1 MICSSALG
9 RRVAGAILL
18 AIACVWARSSS
29 RATAV
34 SSPSADAGAGFL
46 LGVASIGQTL
56 VVLIGG
62 IDLSTPFVIGFAN
75 VVAAQLYGDGMNF
88 VLVCVIV
95 GVLALVIGAVN
106 GALSSTLAIHPLIVT
121 LGVGTA
127 IQGAVLLWTAGFPA
141 GSAPETV
148 TKFVS
153 IGGHAGPLPVPWL
166 VPSFLVVI
174 AIISVVLARTPFGR
188 RLYAVGSNPSAAPY
202 ALISPRVVWTATYA
216 LSALFAAAAGVLLLG
231 FRCSAYGDVDRPYL
245 FQTIAAVVIRVPT
258 MVGLRGGMIVTAAG
272 ALVHRDQHAAHRTWP
287 FARNG
292 RGGAGRADRRAR
304 DTCTAAEAARS
315 RDDLSAFRACG
326 KPQRERRASSV

>member
-1 MICSSALG
+1 MIVRLSHTG

-18 AIACVWARSSS
+18 AIALHVLGSILIEGYSSEFTVRSMLVLAS
-29 RATAV
+29 
-34 SSPSADAGAGFL
+34 L

-88 VLVCVIV
+88 ALVCLMV

-202 ALISPRVVWTATYA
+202 ALISPRVVWTTTYA

-231 FRCSAYGDVDRPYL
+231 FTGSAYGDVGQPYL
-245 FQTIAAVVIRVPT
+245 FQTIAAVVIGGT
-258 MVGLRGGMIVTAAG
+258 TLVGGRGGLIGTAAG
-272 ALVHRDQHAAHRTWP
+272 ALVLIEINTLLIGLGLSP
-287 FARNG
+287 SMV
-292 RGGAGRADRRAR
+292 
-304 DTCTAAEAARS
+304 EAALGVLIIALVSLYGREPHV
-315 RDDLSAFRACG
+315 RATI
-326 KPQRERRASSV
+326 

>member
-1 MICSSALG
+1 MIVRLSPTG

-18 AIACVWARSSS
+18 AIALHVLGSILIDGYSSEFTVRSMLVLAS
-29 RATAV
+29 
-34 SSPSADAGAGFL
+34 L

-88 VLVCVIV
+88 VLVCAIV

-127 IQGAVLLWTAGFPA
+127 IQGAVLLWTAGFPT

-174 AIISVVLARTPFGR
+174 AIMSVVLARTPFGR
-188 RLYAVGSNPSAAPY
+188 RIYAVGSNPRAAPY
-202 ALISPRVVWTATYA
+202 VLISPRAVWTTTYA

-231 FRCSAYGDVDRPYL
+231 FTGSAYGDVGQPYL
-245 FQTIAAVVIRVPT
+245 FQTIAAVVIGGT
-258 MVGLRGGMIVTAAG
+258 TLVGGRGGLIGTAAG
-272 ALVHRDQHAAHRTWP
+272 ALVLIEINTLLIGLGLSPAMV
-287 FARNG
+287 
-292 RGGAGRADRRAR
+292 
-304 DTCTAAEAARS
+304 EAALGVLIVALVSLYGREPHV
-315 RDDLSAFRACG
+315 RATI
-326 KPQRERRASSV
+326 

>member
-1 MICSSALG
+1 MIVRLSPTG

-18 AIACVWARSSS
+18 AIALHVLGSILIDGYSSEFTVRSMLVLAS
-29 RATAV
+29 
-34 SSPSADAGAGFL
+34 L

-174 AIISVVLARTPFGR
+174 AIMSVVLARTPFGR
-188 RLYAVGSNPSAAPY
+188 RLYAVGSNPRAAPY
-202 ALISPRVVWTATYA
+202 ALISPRAVWTTTYA

-231 FRCSAYGDVDRPYL
+231 FTGSAYGDVGQPYL
-245 FQTIAAVVIRVPT
+245 FQTIAAVVIGGT
-258 MVGLRGGMIVTAAG
+258 TLVGGRGGLIGTAAG
-272 ALVHRDQHAAHRTWP
+272 ALVLIEINTLLIGLGLSPAMV
-287 FARNG
+287 
-292 RGGAGRADRRAR
+292 
-304 DTCTAAEAARS
+304 EAALGVLIVALVSLYGREPHV
-315 RDDLSAFRACG
+315 RATI
-326 KPQRERRASSV
+326 

>member
-1 MICSSALG
+1 MIVRLTPTG
-9 RRVAGAILL
+9 RRVGGAILL
-18 AIACVWARSSS
+18 AIALHVLGSILIEGYSSEFTVRSMLVLAS
-29 RATAV
+29 
-34 SSPSADAGAGFL
+34 L

-56 VVLIGG
+56 VVLVGG

-231 FRCSAYGDVDRPYL
+231 FTGSAYGDVGQPYL
-245 FQTIAAVVIRVPT
+245 FQTIAAVVIGGT
-258 MVGLRGGMIVTAAG
+258 TLVGGRGGLIGTAAG
-272 ALVHRDQHAAHRTWP
+272 ALVLIEINTLLIGVGLSPAMV
-287 FARNG
+287 
-292 RGGAGRADRRAR
+292 
-304 DTCTAAEAARS
+304 EAALGVLIVALVSLYGREPHV
-315 RDDLSAFRACG
+315 RATI
-326 KPQRERRASSV
+326 

>member
-1 MICSSALG
+1 MIVRLSPTG

-18 AIACVWARSSS
+18 AIALHVLGSILIDGYSSEFTVRSMLVLAS
-29 RATAV
+29 
-34 SSPSADAGAGFL
+34 L

-88 VLVCVIV
+88 VLVCAIV

-127 IQGAVLLWTAGFPA
+127 IQGAVLLWTAGFPT

-174 AIISVVLARTPFGR
+174 AIMSVVLARTPFGR
-188 RLYAVGSNPSAAPY
+188 RIYAVGSNPRAAPY
-202 ALISPRVVWTATYA
+202 VLISPRAVWTTTYA

-231 FRCSAYGDVDRPYL
+231 FTGSAYGDVGQPYL
-245 FQTIAAVVIRVPT
+245 FQTIAAVVIGGT
-258 MVGLRGGMIVTAAG
+258 TLVGGRGGLIGTAAG
-272 ALVHRDQHAAHRTWP
+272 ALVLIEINTQLIGLGLSPAMV
-287 FARNG
+287 
-292 RGGAGRADRRAR
+292 
-304 DTCTAAEAARS
+304 EAALGVLIVALVSLYGREPHV
-315 RDDLSAFRACG
+315 RATI
-326 KPQRERRASSV
+326 

>member
-1 MICSSALG
+1 MMARLSPTG
-9 RRVAGAILL
+9 KRVAAAIVL
-18 AIACVWARSSS
+18 AIALHIAGPILIEGYSSEFTVRSMLVLAS
-29 RATAV
+29 
-34 SSPSADAGAGFL
+34 F

-75 VVAAQLYGDGMNF
+75 VVAAQLYGDGMSF
-88 VLVCVIV
+88 VLVCAIV
-95 GVLALVIGAVN
+95 GVLALVIGAFN

-127 IQGAVLLWTAGFPA
+127 IQGAVLLWTAGFPT

-174 AIISVVLARTPFGR
+174 AIMSVVLARTPFGR
-188 RLYAVGSNPSAAPY
+188 RLYAVGSNPRAAPY
-202 ALISPRVVWTATYA
+202 ALISPRAVWTTTYA

-231 FRCSAYGDVDRPYL
+231 FTGSAYGDVGQPYL
-245 FQTIAAVVIRVPT
+245 FQTIAAGVIGGT
-258 MVGLRGGMIVTAAG
+258 TLVGGRGGLIGTAAG
-272 ALVHRDQHAAHRTWP
+272 ALVLIEINTLLIGLGLSPSMVEAALGVLII
-287 FARNG
+287 ALVSLY
-292 RGGAGRADRRAR
+292 GRAPHVRA
-304 DTCTAAEAARS
+304 TI
-315 RDDLSAFRACG
+315 
-326 KPQRERRASSV
+326 

>member
-1 MICSSALG
+1 MIVRLSPTG

-18 AIACVWARSSS
+18 AIALHVLGSILIDGYSSEFTVRSMLVLAS
-29 RATAV
+29 
-34 SSPSADAGAGFL
+34 L

-88 VLVCVIV
+88 ALVCLMV

-202 ALISPRVVWTATYA
+202 ALISPRVVWTTTYA

-231 FRCSAYGDVDRPYL
+231 FTGSAYGDVGQPYL
-245 FQTIAAVVIRVPT
+245 FQTIAAVVIGGT
-258 MVGLRGGMIVTAAG
+258 TLVGGRGGLIGTAAG
-272 ALVHRDQHAAHRTWP
+272 ALVLIEINTLLIGLGLSPAMV
-287 FARNG
+287 
-292 RGGAGRADRRAR
+292 
-304 DTCTAAEAARS
+304 EAALGVLIIALVSLYGREPHV
-315 RDDLSAFRACG
+315 RATI
-326 KPQRERRASSV
+326 

>member
-1 MICSSALG
+1 MIVRLSPTG

-18 AIACVWARSSS
+18 AIALHVLGSILIDGYSSEFTVRSMLVLAS
-29 RATAV
+29 
-34 SSPSADAGAGFL
+34 L

-88 VLVCVIV
+88 VLVCAIV

-153 IGGHAGPLPVPWL
+153 IGGHAGPFPVPWL

-174 AIISVVLARTPFGR
+174 AIMSVILARTPFGR
-188 RLYAVGSNPSAAPY
+188 RLYAVGSNPRAAPY
-202 ALISPRVVWTATYA
+202 ALISPRAVWTTTYA

-231 FRCSAYGDVDRPYL
+231 FTGSAYGDVGQPYL
-245 FQTIAAVVIRVPT
+245 FQTIAAVVIGGT
-258 MVGLRGGMIVTAAG
+258 TLVGGRGGLIGTAAG
-272 ALVHRDQHAAHRTWP
+272 ALVLIEINTLLIGLGLSPAMV
-287 FARNG
+287 
-292 RGGAGRADRRAR
+292 
-304 DTCTAAEAARS
+304 EAALGVLIVALVSLYGREPHV
-315 RDDLSAFRACG
+315 RATI
-326 KPQRERRASSV
+326 

>member
-1 MICSSALG
+1 MIVRLSHTG

-18 AIACVWARSSS
+18 AIALHVLGSILIEGYSSEFTVRSMLVLAS
-29 RATAV
+29 
-34 SSPSADAGAGFL
+34 L

-75 VVAAQLYGDGMNF
+75 VAAAQLYGDGMNF
-88 VLVCVIV
+88 ALVCLMV
-95 GVLALVIGAVN
+95 GLLALVIGAGN

-153 IGGHAGPLPVPWL
+153 IGGHAGPLPVPGL

-202 ALISPRVVWTATYA
+202 ALISPRVVWTTTYA

-231 FRCSAYGDVDRPYL
+231 FTGSAYGDVGQPYL
-245 FQTIAAVVIRVPT
+245 FQTIAAVVIGGT
-258 MVGLRGGMIVTAAG
+258 TLVGGRGGLIGTAAG
-272 ALVHRDQHAAHRTWP
+272 ALVLIEINTLLIGLGLSP
-287 FARNG
+287 SMV
-292 RGGAGRADRRAR
+292 
-304 DTCTAAEAARS
+304 EAALGVLIIALVSLYGREPHV
-315 RDDLSAFRACG
+315 RATI
-326 KPQRERRASSV
+326 

>member
-1 MICSSALG
+1 MIVRLSPTG

-18 AIACVWARSSS
+18 AIALHVLGSILIDGYSSEFTLRSMLVLAS
-29 RATAV
+29 
-34 SSPSADAGAGFL
+34 L

-88 VLVCVIV
+88 ALVCLMV

-174 AIISVVLARTPFGR
+174 AIMSAVLARTPFGR

-202 ALISPRVVWTATYA
+202 ALISPRVVWTVTYA

-231 FRCSAYGDVDRPYL
+231 FTGSAYGDVGQPYL
-245 FQTIAAVVIRVPT
+245 FQTIAAVVIGGT
-258 MVGLRGGMIVTAAG
+258 TLVGGRGGLIGTAAG
-272 ALVHRDQHAAHRTWP
+272 ALVLIEINTLLIGLGLSPAMV
-287 FARNG
+287 
-292 RGGAGRADRRAR
+292 
-304 DTCTAAEAARS
+304 EAALGVLIVALVSLYGREPHV
-315 RDDLSAFRACG
+315 RATI
-326 KPQRERRASSV
+326 

>member
-1 MICSSALG
+1 MIVRLSHTG

-18 AIACVWARSSS
+18 AIALHVLGSILIEGYSSEFTVRSMLVLAS
-29 RATAV
+29 
-34 SSPSADAGAGFL
+34 L

-75 VVAAQLYGDGMNF
+75 VAAAQLYGDGMNF
-88 VLVCVIV
+88 ALVCLMV
-95 GVLALVIGAVN
+95 GLLALVIGAGN

-202 ALISPRVVWTATYA
+202 ALISPRVVWTTTYA

-231 FRCSAYGDVDRPYL
+231 FTGSAYGDVGQPYL
-245 FQTIAAVVIRVPT
+245 FQTIAAVVIGGT
-258 MVGLRGGMIVTAAG
+258 TLVGGRGGLIGTAAG
-272 ALVHRDQHAAHRTWP
+272 ALVLIEINTLLIGLGLSPAMV
-287 FARNG
+287 
-292 RGGAGRADRRAR
+292 
-304 DTCTAAEAARS
+304 EAALGVLIIALVSLYGREPHV
-315 RDDLSAFRACG
+315 RATI
-326 KPQRERRASSV
+326 

>member
-1 MICSSALG
+1 MIVRLSPTG

-18 AIACVWARSSS
+18 AIALHVLGSILIDGYSSEFTVRSMLVLAS
-29 RATAV
+29 
-34 SSPSADAGAGFL
+34 L

-56 VVLIGG
+56 VVLIEG

-88 VLVCVIV
+88 VLVCAIV

-127 IQGAVLLWTAGFPA
+127 IQGAVLLWTAGFPT

-174 AIISVVLARTPFGR
+174 AIMSVVLARTPFGR
-188 RLYAVGSNPSAAPY
+188 RLYAVGSNPRAAPY
-202 ALISPRVVWTATYA
+202 ALISPRAVWTTTYA

-231 FRCSAYGDVDRPYL
+231 FTGSAYGDVGQPYL
-245 FQTIAAVVIRVPT
+245 FQTIAAVVIGGT
-258 MVGLRGGMIVTAAG
+258 TLVGGRGGLIGTAAG
-272 ALVHRDQHAAHRTWP
+272 ALVLIEINTLLIGLGLSPAMV
-287 FARNG
+287 
-292 RGGAGRADRRAR
+292 
-304 DTCTAAEAARS
+304 EAALGVLIVALVSLYGREPHV
-315 RDDLSAFRACG
+315 RATI
-326 KPQRERRASSV
+326 